1 MQKNNSQVSKL
12 TATQQDVPHNE
23 TKDTPN
29 HPNGWEPGVEF
40 NYKTKTGTI
49 TTRAMQNASPEFD
62 DLLKSWGFDPE
73 KYSIL
78 NDTIRV
84 STWDMN
90 LGKGD
95 VQQAWAYKA
104 QIVYKEHVLDTEDY
118 DRISKWIQSYKRKAK
133 PKVKQPEA
141 SFFVAI
147 SDLQLGKRDGGGT
160 EAIVNRFLEK
170 IDTVRDRYN
179 FLRKAGVKLD
189 QLTVVGLGDIVEG
202 CVGFYPQAMGP
213 NGVELDYRNQMKL
226 ARRIIAKALVE
237 WSKDFDVVVVGAVP
251 GNHGTKRIAK
261 NLAPTGEMDNYDIE
275 VFEQIAEIFAD
286 KPQYSHVKF
295 VIPDEPH
302 LSLNVCGTNMSFTH
316 GHLAG
321 YSGTVENK
329 LMNWWKNQTF
339 GGFHAGSSDILVT
352 GHYHHHRELHDGR
365 TWIQVPSL
373 DESTWFE
380 QQAGKKTKQ
389 GVMTMVVDSN
399 GHNNKEIV

>member
-1 MQKNNSQVSKL
+1 MQKNNSQVNRF
-12 TATQQDVPHNE
+12 TATQQDVTHNKANE
-23 TKDTPN
+23 TGS
-29 HPNGWEPGVEF
+29 HPQGWEPGVVF
-40 NYKTKTGTI
+40 DYKTRTGMM
-49 TTRAMQNASPEFD
+49 TTRPVTSELSEFD
-62 DLLKSWGFDPE
+62 DLLREWGFDPN
-73 KYSIL
+73 KYMIL
-78 NDTIRV
+78 DNTIRV

-90 LGKGD
+90 LGKGEI
-95 VQQAWAYKA
+95 QQAWAYKA
-104 QIVYKEHVLDTEDY
+104 QIVAKDLVLDTKDY
-118 DRISKWIQSYKRKAK
+118 AKLNSWIQSYKRKPK
-133 PKVKQPEA
+133 PKVKQPKS

-160 EAIVNRFLEK
+160 EAIIDRFLEK
-170 IDTVRDRYN
+170 IHTVKDRYN
-179 FLRKAGVKLD
+179 FLRAAGMEFD

-226 ARRIIAKALVE
+226 ARRVIAKALIE
-237 WSKDFDVVVVGAVP
+237 WSKDFNLVVVGAVP

-275 VFEQIAEIFAD
+275 VFEQIGEIFAD
-286 KPQYSHVKF
+286 KPQFAHIKF

-302 LSLNVCGTNMSFTH
+302 LSLNVCGTNMTFTH

-321 YSGTVENK
+321 YGGSVENK

-339 GGFHAGSSDILVT
+339 GKFHAGSSDILVT

-389 GVMTMVVDSN
+389 GVLTMVVDKN

>member
-12 TATQQDVPHNE
+12 TEVQQDVAHNE
-23 TKDTPN
+23 TKEDAT
-29 HPNGWEPGVEF
+29 HPNGWEPGVQF
-40 NYKTKTGTI
+40 SYKTKTGTI
-49 TTRAMQNASPEFD
+49 TTRPTNNPTPEFD
-62 DLLKSWGFDPE
+62 NLLQEWGFDPK
-73 KYSIL
+73 KYAIV

-90 LGKGD
+90 IGKGETH
-95 VQQAWAYKA
+95 QAWAFKA
-104 QIVYKEHVLDTEDY
+104 QIVATEATIDQEDY

-133 PKVKQPEA
+133 PKKKKTTA
-141 SFFVAI
+141 SFFVAL

-160 EAIVNRFLEK
+160 EAIVKRFLEK

-179 FLRKAGVKLD
+179 FLRKAGVQID

-202 CVGFYPQAMGP
+202 CVGFYPTAMGP

-226 ARRIIAKALVE
+226 ARRLIAKALVE

-251 GNHGTKRIAK
+251 GNHGTKRISK
-261 NLAPTGEMDNYDIE
+261 GNAPTGEMDNYDLE
-275 VFEQIAEIFAD
+275 VFEQVAEIMAD
-286 KPQYSHVKF
+286 KPQYDHIKF

-316 GHLAG
+316 GHLTG
-321 YSGTVENK
+321 FGGGVEAK
-329 LMNWWKNQTF
+329 VMNWWKNQTF
-339 GGFHAGSSDILVT
+339 GGFHAGSSQILVT
-352 GHYHHHRELHDGR
+352 GHYHHHREVHDGR

-380 QQAGKKTKQ
+380 HQAGKKTKQ
-389 GVMTMVVDSN
+389 GVMTMVVDKD

>member
-12 TATQQDVPHNE
+12 TATQQDVAHNE
-23 TKDTPN
+23 VKDTPS

-49 TTRAMQNASPEFD
+49 TTRAMDNASPEFN
-62 DLLKSWGFDPE
+62 DLLRSWGFDPD

-90 LGKGD
+90 MGKGD

-104 QIVYKEHVLDTEDY
+104 QIVYKEHALDKEDY
-118 DRISKWIQSYKRKAK
+118 DRISKWIQTYKRKAK
-133 PKVKQPEA
+133 PKVTKPQA

-179 FLRKAGVKLD
+179 FLRKAGVQLD

-226 ARRIIAKALVE
+226 ARRLIAKALVE
-237 WSKDFDVVVVGAVP
+237 WSRDFDVVVVGAVP

-286 KPQYSHVKF
+286 KPQYKHIKF

-316 GHLAG
+316 GHLTG
-321 YSGTVENK
+321 GGGSVENK

-339 GGFHAGSSDILVT
+339 GGFHSGSSDILVT
-352 GHYHHHRELHDGR
+352 GHYHHHREINDPR

-389 GVMTMVVDSN
+389 GVMTMVVDKN

>member
-12 TATQQDVPHNE
+12 TEVQQDVAHNE
-23 TKDTPN
+23 TKEDAT
-29 HPNGWEPGVEF
+29 HPNGWEPGVQF
-40 NYKTKTGTI
+40 SYKTKTGTI
-49 TTRAMQNASPEFD
+49 TTRPTNNPTPEFD
-62 DLLKSWGFDPE
+62 NLLQEWGFDPK
-73 KYSIL
+73 KYAIV

-90 LGKGD
+90 IGKGETH
-95 VQQAWAYKA
+95 QAWAFKA
-104 QIVYKEHVLDTEDY
+104 QIVATEATIDQEDY

-133 PKVKQPEA
+133 PKKKKPTA
-141 SFFVAI
+141 SFFVAV

-160 EAIVNRFLEK
+160 EAIVKRFLEK

-179 FLRKAGVKLD
+179 FLRKAGVQID

-202 CVGFYPQAMGP
+202 CVGFYPTAMGP

-226 ARRIIAKALVE
+226 ARRLIAKALVE

-251 GNHGTKRIAK
+251 GNHGTKRISK
-261 NLAPTGEMDNYDIE
+261 GNAPTGEMDNYDLE
-275 VFEQIAEIFAD
+275 VFEQVAEIMAD
-286 KPQYSHVKF
+286 KPQYDHIKF

-316 GHLAG
+316 GHLTG
-321 YSGTVENK
+321 FGGGVEAK
-329 LMNWWKNQTF
+329 VMNWWKNQTF
-339 GGFHAGSSDILVT
+339 GGFHAGSSQILVT
-352 GHYHHHRELHDGR
+352 GHYHHHREVHDGR

-380 QQAGKKTKQ
+380 HQAGKKTKQ
-389 GVMTMVVDSN
+389 GIMTMVVDKD